1 MNDQQRILILATVLF
16 AVVMVSAIGLV
27 YSKHKTRMLFVELE
41 QLNKEVVSLNT
52 EWGRL
57 QLEQSA
63 WSDHSRVEQIARDRL
78 GMVAPGAEQIAFIRP
93 QQ

>member
-1 MNDQQRILILATVLF
+1 MSERQRILLVATVLF
-16 AVVMVSAIGLV
+16 VAVMATAIGLV
-27 YSKHKTRMLFVELE
+27 YSKHKTRMLFVELQ

-63 WSDHSRVEQIARDRL
+63 WSDHGRIEQIARERL
-78 GMVAPGAEQIAFIRP
+78 DMVIPEAEQVAFIKP
-93 QQ
+93 

>member
-1 MNDQQRILILATVLF
+1 VATLLF
-16 AVVMVSAIGLV
+16 TVVMTTAIGVV
-27 YSKHKTRMLFVELE
+27 YSKHKARKLFVELQ

-63 WSDHSRVEQIARDRL
+63 WSDHGRVEKIARERL
-78 GMVAPGAEQIAFIRP
+78 GMAMPEAEQVAFIKP
-93 QQ
+93 

>member
-1 MNDQQRILILATVLF
+1 MNDRQRILMLATILF
-16 AVVMVSAIGLV
+16 VVVMVSAIGVV
-27 YSKHKTRMLFVELE
+27 YSKHKTRQLFVELQ

-63 WSDHSRVEQIARDRL
+63 WSDHGRIEQIARERL
-78 GMVAPGAEQIAFIRP
+78 DMVIPEAEQVAFIKP
-93 QQ
+93 

>member
-1 MNDQQRILILATVLF
+1 MSERQRILLIVTLMFVAVLAT
-16 AVVMVSAIGLV
+16 AIGLV
-27 YSKHKTRMLFVELE
+27 YSKHQTRKLFVELQ

-63 WSDHSRVEQIARDRL
+63 WSDHGRIERIARERL
-78 GMVAPGAEQIAFIRP
+78 GMVIPEAEQLAFIKP
-93 QQ
+93 

>member
-1 MNDQQRILILATVLF
+1 MNERKGLLLLATSLF
-16 AVVMVSAIGLV
+16 AIVMATAIGLV
-27 YSKHKTRMLFVELE
+27 YSKHKTRVLFVELQ

-63 WSDHSRVEQIARDRL
+63 WSDHGRIERIARERL
-78 GMVAPGAEQIAFIRP
+78 DMRIPEAEQVAFIRP
-93 QQ
+93 

>member
-1 MNDQQRILILATVLF
+1 MKERKGFVLLATSLF
-16 AVVMVSAIGLV
+16 AIVMATAIGLV
-27 YSKHKTRMLFVELE
+27 YSKHKTRVLFVELQ

-63 WSDHSRVEQIARDRL
+63 WSDHGRIERIARERL
-78 GMVAPGAEQIAFIRP
+78 DMRIPEAEQVAFIRP
-93 QQ
+93 

>member
-1 MNDQQRILILATVLF
+1 MSERQRILLVATILFVAVMAT
-16 AVVMVSAIGLV
+16 AIGLV
-27 YSKHKTRMLFVELE
+27 YSKHKTRKLFVELQ

-63 WSDHSRVEQIARDRL
+63 WSDHGRIEQIARKRL
-78 GMVAPGAEQIAFIRP
+78 DMVIPEAEQVAFIKP
-93 QQ
+93 

>member
-1 MNDQQRILILATVLF
+1 MNEQQRILVLATILF
-16 AVVMVSAIGLV
+16 VVVMMSAIGLV
-27 YSKHKTRMLFVELE
+27 YSKHKTRMLFVELQ

-63 WSDHSRVEQIARDRL
+63 WSDHSRIERIARDRL
-78 GMVAPGAEQIAFIRP
+78 GMATPEADQIAFIRP
-93 QQ
+93 

>member
-1 MNDQQRILILATVLF
+1 MNERKGFLLLATSLF
-16 AVVMVSAIGLV
+16 AIVMATAIGLV
-27 YSKHKTRMLFVELE
+27 YSKHKTRVLFVELQ

-63 WSDHSRVEQIARDRL
+63 WSDHGRIERIARERL
-78 GMVAPGAEQIAFIRP
+78 DMRIPEAEQVAFIRP
-93 QQ
+93 

>member
-1 MNDQQRILILATVLF
+1 MSERQRILLVATILFVAVMAT
-16 AVVMVSAIGLV
+16 AIGLV
-27 YSKHKTRMLFVELE
+27 YSKHKTRQLFVELQ

-63 WSDHSRVEQIARDRL
+63 WSDHGRIEQVARERL
-78 GMVAPGAEQIAFIRP
+78 DMVIPEAEQVAFIKP
-93 QQ
+93 